1 MVVCLTVDLE
11 TKEGIKPTKKLAEAV
26 NYNLIPNP
34 NSLTRSHTQQK
45 TYREVQ
51 RVTSLNL

>member
-26 NYNLIPNP
+26 NYNLIPNQTL
-34 NSLTRSHTQQK
+34 SLARTHNRKPTEKFS
-45 TYREVQ
+45 E
-51 RVTSLNL
+51 